1 MMSRDKSKIL
11 TKGTIPRRV
20 ENSMLGMSVS
30 SAGANDTS
38 ITGIRYAWASLKLR
52 AKEHIAKRIALKN
65 AAKITSNGKI

>member
-1 MMSRDKSKIL
+1 
-11 TKGTIPRRV
+11 
-20 ENSMLGMSVS
+20 MLGMSVS